1 MSGLYLFAI
10 GNQLHNGCI
19 PVFRLGGH
27 RENMKL
33 AGNAHPNR
41 KQSRLTIQ
49 SLQHIQQLFF
59 PVLTKRTPIGIFP
72 AAYART
78 EVRQPSPVS
87 IVA

>member
-1 MSGLYLFAI
+1 MIDIQNASVGTAGAYICMSGLYLFAI

-33 AGNAHPNR
+33 AGNAHANR

-49 SLQHIQQLFF
+49 SLQHI
-59 PVLTKRTPIGIFP
+59 
-72 AAYART
+72 
-78 EVRQPSPVS
+78 
-87 IVA
+87 